1 MADVIANFAV
11 VDVIALTVFCNTLCW
26 LVLLQSGRWNSHILF
41 VICYKADVIALWQ
54 VEWPLQGDSVFLLV
68 DVIPRGQMDF
78 MGRFTLVSVLRCYAE
93 PHPIYEAD
101 YTCLCFCLGMHS
113 LPL

>member
-1 MADVIANFAV
+1 MADVIA
-11 VDVIALTVFCNTLCW
+11 
-26 LVLLQSGRWNSHILF
+26 Q
-41 VICYKADVIALWQ
+41 WQ
-54 VEWPLQGDSVFLLV
+54 VEWPLQGDSVFLLL

-93 PHPIYEAD
+93 THPIYGAD
-101 YTCLCFCLGMHS
+101 GTSLCFCLGMDY